1 MPRGGVVDF
10 QDRIQAEVV
19 SMLRIDKR
27 TFLLALG
34 AAGLV
39 RADPAAV
46 RVALT
51 TGLGRIILEL
61 AADKAPITVAN
72 FLHYVD
78 GKRLDGA
85 AFYRAVHAGSGSTT
99 GLVQGGLRNDP
110 TKVFPPV
117 AHEST
122 TATGLHHVDG
132 TISMARYAPGSA
144 ASEFFICVGD
154 QLYLDA
160 DPTQP
165 GDNLGFAA
173 FGRVADGM
181 DVARAILAAP
191 TSPTEGE
198 GVMKGQML
206 SPVVPIITARRA

>member
-1 MPRGGVVDF
+1 
-10 QDRIQAEVV
+10 
-19 SMLRIDKR
+19 MLKIDKR
-27 TFLLALG
+27 AFLLALG

-39 RADPAAV
+39 RADTSAV
-46 RVALT
+46 RVTLM
-51 TGLGRIILEL
+51 TGLGAITLDL
-61 AADKAPITVAN
+61 AADKAPLTVAN
-72 FLHYVD
+72 FLRYVD
-78 GKRLDGA
+78 AKRFDNT
-85 AFYRAVHAGSGSTT
+85 AFYRAVHAGLGSST

-110 TKVFPPV
+110 ARVYPPI

-122 TATGLHHVDG
+122 TTTGLHHVDG

-154 QLYLDA
+154 QPYLDA
-160 DPTQP
+160 DPGQP

-173 FGRVADGM
+173 FGRVAEGM

-206 SPVVPIITARRA
+206 SPVVPIVSARRVQA

>member
-1 MPRGGVVDF
+1 MTTPTV
-10 QDRIQAEVV
+10 
-19 SMLRIDKR
+19 DKR
-27 TFLLALG
+27 TLLIALG
-34 AAGLV
+34 AAAIV
-39 RADPAAV
+39 RADPSTI
-46 RVALT
+46 RVVLT
-51 TGLGRIILEL
+51 TGLGVIALDL
-61 AADKAPITVAN
+61 AADKAPMTVAN
-72 FLHYVD
+72 FLRYVD
-78 GKRLDGA
+78 GKRFDGA
-85 AFYRAVHAGSGSTT
+85 AFYRAVHAGSGSAS

-110 TKVFPPV
+110 AKVFPPI

-122 TATGLHHVDG
+122 AMSGLRHVDG
-132 TISMARYAPGSA
+132 TLSMARYAPGSA
-144 ASEFFICVGD
+144 QAEFFICVGD

-160 DPTQP
+160 DPAQP

-173 FGRVADGM
+173 FGRVAEGM

>member
-1 MPRGGVVDF
+1 M
-10 QDRIQAEVV
+10 
-19 SMLRIDKR
+19 MIDKR
-27 TFLLALG
+27 TFVLAIG
-34 AAGLV
+34 AAGLA
-39 RADPAAV
+39 RAEPPSN
-46 RVALT
+46 RVVLT
-51 TGLGRIILEL
+51 TALGAITLDL

-72 FLHYVD
+72 FLKYVD
-78 GKRLDGA
+78 ARRLDGA
-85 AFYRAVHAGSGSTT
+85 AFYRAVHAGAGTTT

-110 TKVFPPV
+110 AKVFKPI

-122 TATGLHHVDG
+122 TTTGLHHVDG

-144 ASEFFICVGD
+144 QAEFFICVGD

-173 FGRVADGM
+173 FGQVTSGM

-206 SPVVPIITARRA
+206 SPTVTIASARRG

>member
-1 MPRGGVVDF
+1 MRRPSI
-10 QDRIQAEVV
+10 DRRAFIA
-19 SMLRIDKR
+19 
-27 TFLLALG
+27 ALG
-34 AAGLV
+34 AVSVV
-39 RADPAAV
+39 RADTPSV

-51 TGLGRIILEL
+51 TALGVITLDL
-61 AADKAPITVAN
+61 AADKAPITAAN
-72 FLHYVD
+72 FLRYVD
-78 GKRLDGA
+78 AKRFDGA
-85 AFYRAVHAGSGSTT
+85 AFYRAVHAGSGAAT

-110 TKVFPPV
+110 TKTFPPI

-122 TATGLHHVDG
+122 TTTGLHHVDG
-132 TISMARYAPGSA
+132 TISMARYDPGSA
-144 ASEFFICVGD
+144 QAEFFICVGD

-173 FGRVADGM
+173 FGRVSAGM
-181 DVARAILAAP
+181 DVTRAILAAP

-206 SPVVPIITARRA
+206 SPAVPILTARRA

>member
-1 MPRGGVVDF
+1 MRRPSI
-10 QDRIQAEVV
+10 DRRAFIAAV
-19 SMLRIDKR
+19 
-27 TFLLALG
+27 G
-34 AAGLV
+34 AAGVV
-39 RADPAAV
+39 RADTPPV

-51 TGLGRIILEL
+51 TGLGVITLDL

-72 FLHYVD
+72 FLRYVD
-78 GKRLDGA
+78 AKRFDGA
-85 AFYRAVHAGSGSTT
+85 AFYRAVHAGSGTT
-99 GLVQGGLRNDP
+99 NGLVQGGLRNDP
-110 TKVFPPV
+110 VKVFPPI

-122 TATGLHHVDG
+122 TATGLHHIG
-132 TISMARYAPGSA
+132 GAISMARYDPGSA
-144 ASEFFICVGD
+144 QAEFFICVGD

-160 DPTQP
+160 DPSQP

-173 FGRVADGM
+173 FGRVSSGM

-206 SPVVPIITARRA
+206 SPVVAIVSARRA

>member
-1 MPRGGVVDF
+1 M
-10 QDRIQAEVV
+10 RIN
-19 SMLRIDKR
+19 KR
-27 TFLLALG
+27 TFLGALG
-34 AAGLV
+34 AASLV
-39 RADPAAV
+39 RAAEPNV

-51 TGLGRIILEL
+51 TSLGVITLGL

-72 FLHYVD
+72 FLRYVD
-78 GKRLDGA
+78 ARRLDGA
-85 AFYRAVHAGSGSTT
+85 AFYRAVHAGGGGAA

-110 TKVFPPV
+110 ARLYPPI

-122 TATGLHHVDG
+122 TASGLHHIDG
-132 TISMARYAPGSA
+132 AISMARYAPGTA

-173 FGRVADGM
+173 FGHVVEGM

-206 SPVVPIITARRA
+206 SPVVPIVTALVQAFRA

>member
-1 MPRGGVVDF
+1 MNTF
-10 QDRIQAEVV
+10 K
-19 SMLRIDKR
+19 IDKR
-27 TFLLALG
+27 SFLLALG
-34 AAGLV
+34 AAGVV
-39 RADPAAV
+39 RADVPPV

-51 TGLGRIILEL
+51 TGLGVITLDL

-78 GKRLDGA
+78 AKRFDGA
-85 AFYRAVHAGSGSTT
+85 AFYRAVHAGSGTAT

-110 TKVFPPV
+110 TKTFPPI

-122 TATGLHHVDG
+122 TTTGLHHVDG
-132 TISMARYAPGSA
+132 AISMARYDPGSA
-144 ASEFFICVGD
+144 QAEFFICVGN

-173 FGRVADGM
+173 FGRVSSGM

-206 SPVVPIITARRA
+206 SPVVAIVSARRA

>member
-1 MPRGGVVDF
+1 
-10 QDRIQAEVV
+10 
-19 SMLRIDKR
+19 MLKIDKR
-27 TFLLALG
+27 SFLLAL
-34 AAGLV
+34 AASGVV
-39 RADPAAV
+39 RAQTMSV
-46 RVALT
+46 RIALT
-51 TGLGRIILEL
+51 TGLGVITLDL

-72 FLHYVD
+72 FLRYVD
-78 GKRLDGA
+78 AKRLDGA
-85 AFYRAVHAGSGSTT
+85 AFYRAVHAGSGTTT

-110 TKVFPPV
+110 AKVFPPI

-122 TATGLHHVDG
+122 TTTGLHHVDG

-144 ASEFFICVGD
+144 QAEFFICVGD

-173 FGRVADGM
+173 FGHVTAGM

-206 SPVVPIITARRA
+206 SPVIEIVTARRVSQVD

>member
-1 MPRGGVVDF
+1 MT
-10 QDRIQAEVV
+10 E
-19 SMLRIDKR
+19 LNKR
-27 TFLLALG
+27 AFLVAV
-34 AAGLV
+34 AAASIA
-39 RADPAAV
+39 RAQTTPV

-51 TGLGRIILEL
+51 TRLGVITLDL

-72 FLHYVD
+72 FLRYVD
-78 GKRLDGA
+78 AKRLDGA
-85 AFYRAVHAGSGSTT
+85 AFYRAVHAGSGTAA

-110 TKVFPPV
+110 SKTFPPI

-122 TATGLHHVDG
+122 TTTGLHHVDG
-132 TISMARYAPGSA
+132 TISMARYDPGSA
-144 ASEFFICVGD
+144 QGEFFICVGD

-173 FGRVADGM
+173 FGRVTGGM

-206 SPVVPIITARRA
+206 SPVVAIVTARRG

>member
-1 MPRGGVVDF
+1 MSISG
-10 QDRIQAEVV
+10 
-19 SMLRIDKR
+19 IDKR
-27 TFLLALG
+27 AFLIALG
-34 AAGLV
+34 AAGVV
-39 RADPAAV
+39 RAQTSPT

-51 TGLGRIILEL
+51 TALGVVTLDL

-72 FLHYVD
+72 FLRYVD
-78 GKRLDGA
+78 AKRLDGS
-85 AFYRAVHAGSGSTT
+85 AFYRAVHAGAGTTT

-110 TKVFPPV
+110 AKVFPPI

-122 TATGLHHVDG
+122 ATTGLRHVDG
-132 TISMARYAPGSA
+132 TISMARYDPGSA
-144 ASEFFICVGD
+144 QAEFFICVGD

-160 DPTQP
+160 DPSQP

-173 FGRVADGM
+173 FGRVAAGM

-206 SPVVPIITARRA
+206 SPTVAIVSARRA